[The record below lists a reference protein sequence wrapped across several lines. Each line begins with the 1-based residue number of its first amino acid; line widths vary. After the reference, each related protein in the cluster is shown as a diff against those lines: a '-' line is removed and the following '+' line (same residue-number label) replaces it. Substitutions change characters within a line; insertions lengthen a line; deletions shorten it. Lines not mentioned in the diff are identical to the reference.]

1 MDVQGIKQRSNSCL
15 SAAINECC
23 LMQSAGACGATKQL
37 MNPML
42 NVNDLLVAVPKEQC
56 TFMGL
61 Q

>member
-1 MDVQGIKQRSNSCL
+1 MKQSSNSCL